1 MKSILAFETS
11 EEAVKYENITKELM
25 AKLKSYQQILE
36 QNFELTTI
44 PKGVLWTKGELA
56 TTTFSTIPIP
66 AFTREDF
73 IYMSPILKEWQ
84 NLLVSQLDGKV
95 MPHIQSF
102 YENFSNDQLFVIL
115 AHELT
120 HHIDLFVDEFED
132 DRHDSIWFEEGMCF
146 YLPRKYCLTEEQF
159 EEITA
164 IELELVN
171 IFTEDYG
178 ENDLDDFGSMSYQ
191 GSLSSIM
198 FDYWRS
204 YLKVKLLVEKMNG
217 DISSV
222 FKLYKEWHK
231 EGRETSLVQYFEDIL
246 KKSEEVLL

>member
-11 EEAVKYENITKELM
+11 EEAFKYEMITKELM
-25 AKLKSYQQILE
+25 EKLMSYQSVLE

-44 PKGVLWTKGELA
+44 PKGVLWTTGRLA
-56 TTTFSTIPIP
+56 TNTFSSIPIP

-84 NLLVSQLDGKV
+84 NLLVSQLDGKFV
-95 MPHIQSF
+95 PDIQSF
-102 YENFSNDQLFVIL
+102 YQHFSTDHLFVIL

-132 DRHDSIWFEEGMCF
+132 ERHDSIWFEEGMCF
-146 YLPRKYCLTEEQF
+146 YMPRKYCLTEDQF

-164 IELELVN
+164 IELKLVN
-171 IFTEDYG
+171 IFTEEYG
-178 ENDLDDFGSMSYQ
+178 KNDLDDFGSMSYR
-191 GSLSSIM
+191 GSLTSIM

-204 YLKVKLLVEKMNG
+204 YLKVKSLVEKVNG
-217 DISSV
+217 DIHSV
-222 FKLYKEWHK
+222 FKLYKKWH
-231 EGRETSLVQYFEDIL
+231 EQGRETSLIQYFEDNL
-246 KKSEEVLL
+246 K

>member
-11 EEAVKYENITKELM
+11 EEAVKYEMITKELM
-25 AKLKSYQQILE
+25 EKLVDYQSFLE
-36 QNFELTTI
+36 QNFELMTI
-44 PKGVLWTKGELA
+44 PKGVLWTTGELA
-56 TTTFSTIPIP
+56 TNTFSSIPIP

-73 IYMSPILKEWQ
+73 IYMSPILKEWK
-84 NLLVSQLDGKV
+84 NLLVSQLDGKFV
-95 MPHIQSF
+95 PDIQSF
-102 YENFSNDQLFVIL
+102 YQHFSKDHLFVIL

-132 DRHDSIWFEEGMCF
+132 ERHDSIWFEEGMCF
-146 YLPRKYCLTEEQF
+146 YLPRKYCLTEDQL
-159 EEITA
+159 EEITV

-178 ENDLDDFGSMSYQ
+178 DNDLDDFGSMSYR

-204 YLKVKLLVEKMNG
+204 YLKVKSMVEKVNG
-217 DISSV
+217 DVHKV
-222 FKLYKEWHK
+222 FKLYNKWHVQ
-231 EGRETSLVQYFEDIL
+231 GRGTSLVQYFESNL
-246 KKSEEVLL
+246 K

>member
-11 EEAVKYENITKELM
+11 EEAVKYENITKDLM

-36 QNFELTTI
+36 QDFELTTF
-44 PKGVLWTKGELA
+44 PKGVLWTTEELA

-84 NLLVSQLDGKV
+84 NLLVSQLDGKFV
-95 MPHIQSF
+95 PDIQSF
-102 YENFSNDQLFVIL
+102 YQNYSKDHLFVIL

-132 DRHDSIWFEEGMCF
+132 ERQDSIWFEEGMCF
-146 YLPRKYCLTEEQF
+146 YLPRKYCLTEDQL

-164 IELELVN
+164 IEQELVN
-171 IFTEDYG
+171 IFTEAYG
-178 ENDLDDFGSMSYQ
+178 ENDLDDFGSMSYE
-191 GSLSSIM
+191 GALSSIM

-204 YLKVKLLVEKMNG
+204 YLKVKSLIEKMNG
-217 DISSV
+217 DIHSV
-222 FKLYKEWHK
+222 FKLYKKWHEK
-231 EGRETSLVQYFEDIL
+231 GREASLIQYFDNNL
-246 KKSEEVLL
+246 K